1 VLGLAAPGEPGWRHA
16 PVYLAALAAQFAF
29 DCGAVLLRHGAGRG
43 VSPAR
48 LAGPLAWVV
57 LVDSALAPLA
67 LLAGV
72 AAAAHSAAVL
82 CVLPFAGLVAVLERD
97 RRRRIDATVV
107 LGEAVEDASRTAR
120 VDSLTGVG
128 NRLAWDE
135 AFEQA
140 RGGDATTV
148 LLVDLN
154 ELKEI
159 NDTYGH
165 DAGDRL
171 IQALAHAL
179 RRALPDAELSRL
191 GGDEFGA
198 LAHGVDERGGAELHE
213 RLTRELTGLRTVGGL
228 AVSASV
234 GVASHPPCR
243 TLGEAVQVADERL
256 YAAKARSRPAQRSL
270 NGST

>member
-1 VLGLAAPGEPGWRHA
+1 MEETLDRELELAVRNST
-16 PVYLAALAAQFAF
+16 
-29 DCGAVLLRHGAGRG
+29 R
-43 VSPAR
+43 
-48 LAGPLAWVV
+48 
-57 LVDSALAPLA
+57 
-67 LLAGV
+67 
-72 AAAAHSAAVL
+72 
-82 CVLPFAGLVAVLERD
+82 VAVLVLD
-97 RRRRIDATVV
+97 IDQFKT
-107 LGEAVEDASRTAR
+107 
-120 VDSLTGVG
+120 
-128 NRLAWDE
+128 
-135 AFEQA
+135 F
-140 RGGDATTV
+140 
-148 LLVDLN
+148 
-154 ELKEI
+154 

-179 RRALPDAELSRL
+179 RRALPEAELSRL
-191 GGDEFGA
+191 GGDEFGV
-198 LAHGVDERGGAELHE
+198 LARGVDERGGAELHE